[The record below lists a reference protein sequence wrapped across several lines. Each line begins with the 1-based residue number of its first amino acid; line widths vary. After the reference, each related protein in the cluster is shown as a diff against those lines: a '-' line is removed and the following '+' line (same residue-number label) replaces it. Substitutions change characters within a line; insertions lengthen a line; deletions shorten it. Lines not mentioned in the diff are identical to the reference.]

1 MKTWKYLTL
10 RSGLLLIIPSLLFCL
25 STSALGASNPQF
37 SVSLGFD
44 FASGNYGTSQ
54 TTDSYSIPLIIGY
67 YPSERLDFSLEIP
80 YLYQDAG
87 STVSLGGTRFPM
99 QTSGS
104 MTGGTSGSGMGGMGS
119 GTTTSTSQTKSQTGL
134 GDVTL
139 TTGYTLFPESD
150 TTPMLRP
157 LVYLKFP
164 TADKNKGLGTG
175 AFDFGAG
182 LSVGK
187 VFGDW
192 SLYAEALYVTPG
204 STTAYNPDNYWTY
217 QGSVR
222 YQLTRKLDAGLAL
235 SGATAAF
242 AGNPDE
248 LEVQLQTRYRVSQQ
262 GSIGAYLGQGLSD
275 SSPDYT
281 AGFYGAISF

>member
-1 MKTWKYLTL
+1 MTSLNNMKTWV
-10 RSGLLLIIPSLLFCL
+10 LLLGMGLFFCL
-25 STSALGASNPQF
+25 STSALGAPNPQL

-67 YPSERLDFSLEIP
+67 YPTERLDFSLEIP
-80 YLYQDAG
+80 YLYQSAG
-87 STVSLGGTRFPM
+87 STVSLGGIRFPM

-104 MTGGTSGSGMGGMGS
+104 TTGGTAGGGMGS
-119 GTTTSTSQTKSQTGL
+119 GSTTTSTSQTKSQSGL
-134 GDVTL
+134 GDITL
-139 TTGYTLFPESD
+139 TTGYTLLPESA

-157 LVYLKFP
+157 LIYLKAP
-164 TADKNKGLGTG
+164 TADKDKGLGTG

-182 LSVGK
+182 LSAGK

-192 SLYAEALYVTPG
+192 SLYAETLYVTPG
-204 STTAYNPDNYWTY
+204 STTTYNPNNYWTY

-222 YQLTRKLDAGLAL
+222 YQLTQKLDAGLAL
-235 SGATAAF
+235 SGATTAF
-242 AGNPDE
+242 AGNPDA
-248 LEVQLQTRYRVSQQ
+248 LEVQLQSRYRVSEQ
-262 GSIGAYLGQGLSD
+262 GSVGAYLGQGLSN

-281 AGFYGAISF
+281 AGFYGAVSF